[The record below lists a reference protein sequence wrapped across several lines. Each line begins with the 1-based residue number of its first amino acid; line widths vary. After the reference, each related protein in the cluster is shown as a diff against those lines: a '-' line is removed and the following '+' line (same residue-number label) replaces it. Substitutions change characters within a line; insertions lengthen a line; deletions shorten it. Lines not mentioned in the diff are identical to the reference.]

1 MTRTVLHVT
10 PHPGG
15 GGETYVEMLEGMP
28 GYRLERFPLS
38 LTRSRRDGIGS
49 VLGRR
54 RELKRRAGAADL
66 LHFHGDM
73 AAMIAAPMFGGQ
85 PAVIT
90 GHGLHRLRRTGGL
103 AGRALRWRLRAAVAA
118 ADRVILNSTVERDDL
133 AAALPASLRGR
144 LVIVPNGV
152 PVPPSV
158 EPARRAELRRSLRLG
173 DEQVAVL
180 FAARLEERK
189 DPLGAIA
196 AVEAARGRVPDLV
209 LLVAGDGP
217 LEEEVRARAGDG
229 VRVLGHRDDVADL
242 YDAADLFLLP
252 SHREGMSLAL
262 LEAMAHGLAPVVA
275 DGPGNVETV
284 AGAGRV
290 FAAGDR
296 AAMAVALGALGADPA
311 ARARLGAAARARL
324 EGELSVER
332 FRERTRAEYEAAL
345 GVAPGPPQGA

>member
-1 MTRTVLHVT
+1 MRTVLHVM

-15 GGETYVEMLEGMP
+15 GGETYIEMIEGLP
-28 GYRLERFPLS
+28 GYRHERFPLS
-38 LTRSRRDGIGS
+38 VTRSRRAGISS

-54 RELKRRAGAADL
+54 RELKRRAAAADL

-73 AAMIAAPMFGGQ
+73 AAMLAAPMLAGT

-90 GHGLHRLRRTGGL
+90 GHGLHRLRRTDGL
-103 AGRALRWRLRAAVAA
+103 SGRVLRWRLRAAVAA
-118 ADRVILNSTVERDDL
+118 ARRVILNSTAERDDL
-133 AAALPASLRGR
+133 AAALPPSLHER

-152 PVPPSV
+152 PLAPPV
-158 EPARRAELRRSLRLG
+158 EPARRAELRRSLELG
-173 DEQVAVL
+173 EEQVAVL

-196 AVEAARGRVPDLV
+196 ACEAARARGANVV
-209 LLVAGDGP
+209 LLVAGEGP
-217 LEEEVRARAGDG
+217 LAAQVGAAAGAAVRP
-229 VRVLGHRDDVADL
+229 LGHRDDVADL

-275 DGPGNVETV
+275 DGAGNVETV
-284 AGAGRV
+284 AATGRV

-296 AAMAVALGALGADPA
+296 TAMAAALAALAADPA
-311 ARARLGAAARARL
+311 ERARLGAAARRRV
-324 EGELSVER
+324 EGELSLER
-332 FRERTRAEYEAAL
+332 FRERTGAQYEAAL
-345 GVAPGPPQGA
+345 A